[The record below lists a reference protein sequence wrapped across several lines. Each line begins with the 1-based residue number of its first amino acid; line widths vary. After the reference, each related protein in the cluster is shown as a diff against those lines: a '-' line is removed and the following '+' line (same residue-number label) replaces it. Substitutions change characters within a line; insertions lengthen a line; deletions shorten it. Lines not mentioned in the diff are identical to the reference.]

1 MPGDDFTLDLH
12 NENTNRKVPVQV
24 TSSRWVEQRRGRSN
38 QLEQDMVTTGQRAA
52 AAHKDEGG
60 DYRAKRL
67 FW

>member
-1 MPGDDFTLDLH
+1 MGQT
-12 NENTNRKVPVQV
+12 EV